1 MSWQQVKIGSFLK
14 RIKRPVEINDSG
26 IYKRVTISSNHNGI
40 KLRDTEIGAAIGTK
54 NQFIVNE
61 GDFILS
67 KIDAM
72 NGAFGIISSEVDEAI
87 ITGNFWAYNVD
98 KDKVD
103 SEWFLYFTHSMA
115 FIDICK
121 KSSTGTT
128 HRKYLDEK
136 IFLSYKLFLPDIDT
150 QKKQVATFQNLNH
163 HTNIIAKEVSRQRE
177 YLAKLKQSILQD
189 AICGKLTED
198 WREANPN
205 IEPASELLKRIKAE
219 KQQQIKEGKIRKDK
233 PIDPISDTD
242 LPFTIPPTWQWCR
255 LGDLCIKTGSGST
268 PSGGKSAYPSE
279 GIYFLRSQNVYNS
292 GIVLDGVAF
301 ISDKTHQIMSG
312 TKVKQR
318 DLLLN
323 ITGGS
328 IGRCAIVPKGF
339 DEANINQHVAIIRL
353 LDVDMGE
360 FVHSVIIS
368 DYFQK
373 MIVDAQTGAGREGL
387 PKNKMDKIL
396 IPIPPQEE
404 QKRIVEI
411 IKNGIEKCSLIEA
424 QITANE
430 QTAQNLIKSILSE
443 TFNNN

>member
-14 RIKRPVEINDSG
+14 RIKRPVEINDSV

-103 SEWFLYFTHSMA
+103 SEWFLYFTHSTA

-163 HTNIIAKEVSRQRE
+163 HTNIIAKEVSRLRE

-219 KQQQIKEGKIRKDK
+219 KQRQIKDGKIRKEK
-233 PIDPISDTD
+233 PLDPITDTD

-255 LGDLCIKTGSGST
+255 LGVTGAMRRGKSKHRPRNDDSLFKNGIYPFIQTGDVSKAKYNSDIIKTVNGYYNELGLCQSEMQSKGTLCITIAANIAECG
-268 PSGGKSAYPSE
+268 
-279 GIYFLRSQNVYNS
+279 FL
-292 GIVLDGVAF
+292 
-301 ISDKTHQIMSG
+301 
-312 TKVKQR
+312 
-318 DLLLN
+318 
-323 ITGGS
+323 
-328 IGRCAIVPKGF
+328 GF
-339 DEANINQHVAIIRL
+339 DACVPDSIVCYHSSHKETEQYVYYYLSIAKAELKKYAPATAQMNINLGILNAL
-353 LDVDMGE
+353 
-360 FVHSVIIS
+360 VIP
-368 DYFQK
+368 
-373 MIVDAQTGAGREGL
+373 L
-387 PKNKMDKIL
+387 P
-396 IPIPPQEE
+396 PIEE

-411 IKNGIEKCSLIEA
+411 IKNSLEKCSLIEA

-443 TFNNN
+443 TFEKNNT